1 MNQERSII
9 PRPKTVLAMV
19 FAFSIGSAAS
29 SGPGVQDAPPMPST
43 MLAPPGSM
51 NEPTAEDAPSSPPWR
66 PGDAIELDFDGT
78 PARLVLQNTPAEVG
92 LPVRLRLEIDSDTP
106 ASGELRPVWPTRD
119 QPLGE
124 FEILGSVPPASA
136 PTAGTV
142 AFAWEIRTFASG
154 VVELPAFG
162 IRLGTADAQTPA
174 RSMEVAS
181 VTGLDATPE
190 TYRDISGAVDVPIDR
205 PWPVLWITL
214 SLLAAALI
222 GFLLVRWWRRPRPT
236 PPPVPADTWALARLD
251 ELAAGDDL
259 PRGRVNRF
267 YIGLTDIA
275 RDFMERRYGIAAPDR
290 TTPEFIREAGRHPEV
305 DPEHARLLGNLLR
318 SADLVKFAGDRP
330 ASTEAG
336 RDLQLVRDFVHKVGP
351 RPAPP
356 EITSSNPASDSP
368 TENVAS
374 RSHSHHRRRAVDEA
388 VDGLDRLEERS

>member
-1 MNQERSII
+1 MRQERSII
-9 PRPKTVLAMV
+9 PRLTTILALL
-19 FAFSIGSAAS
+19 FACSTGYAALSA
-29 SGPGVQDAPPMPST
+29 PGIQDAPPGPST
-43 MLAPPGSM
+43 MLAPPESM
-51 NEPTAEDAPSSPPWR
+51 DDPAEKDAPSSPPWR
-66 PGDAIELDFDGT
+66 PGEAIELDFDGT
-78 PARLVLQNTPAEVG
+78 PGRLILQSNPVEVG
-92 LPVRLRLEIDSDTP
+92 LPIRFRLEIESDTSP
-106 ASGELRPVWPTRD
+106 SGDLRPAWPTRD

-124 FEILGSVPPASA
+124 FEVLGSVPQAS
-136 PTAGTV
+136 TSTDGIS
-142 AFAWEIRTFASG
+142 AFVWEIRTFASG

-162 IRLGTADAQTPA
+162 IRLGTVDAETPA
-174 RSMEVAS
+174 RSMEVTS
-181 VTGLDATPE
+181 VAGLDAAPE

-214 SLLAAALI
+214 SLLAAALVAF
-222 GFLLVRWWRRPRPT
+222 FLLRWWRRPRPT

-330 ASTEAG
+330 AATEAG
-336 RDLQLVRDFVHKVGP
+336 RDLQLVRDFVHQVGP

-356 EITSSNPASDSP
+356 EIASSNPASDSTAEGVP
-368 TENVAS
+368 PQ
-374 RSHSHHRRRAVDEA
+374 SHSHHRRQAVVEA